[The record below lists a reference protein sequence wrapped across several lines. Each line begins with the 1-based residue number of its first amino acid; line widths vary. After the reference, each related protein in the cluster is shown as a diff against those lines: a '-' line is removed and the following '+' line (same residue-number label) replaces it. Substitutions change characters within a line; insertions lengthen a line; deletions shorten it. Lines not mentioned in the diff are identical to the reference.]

1 MLKKLYQKEGK
12 IIIANDKFINEMKF
26 YYFMI
31 NNNLKNLNQ
40 AKIKYYETK
49 GMKY

>member
-1 MLKKLYQKEGK
+1 MLKKIYKKEGK
-12 IIIANDKFINEMKF
+12 IIIENDKFINDMNF

-31 NNNLKNLNQ
+31 NNIKLNINQ